1 MANFYKSGEDMTAYV
16 SITLLFLSHCQCYHN
31 LLSLFLSLSLSLSH
45 THTHIHVR
53 ITSVSGIEKKFSQTV
68 HGSYDMYK
76 LPKHVKHVH
85 HDGGMAMA
93 PLMCPSYF
101 GSTNIT

>member
-1 MANFYKSGEDMTAYV
+1 MTAFV
-16 SITLLFLSHCQCYHN
+16 FITLLFLSHCQIYH
-31 LLSLFLSLSLSLSH
+31 SFSLSLSLTHTHTH

-53 ITSVSGIEKKFSQTV
+53 ITSVSGIEEKFSQTV

-101 GSTNIT
+101 GSTNITWDWL